1 MATSGGVTGG
11 SEEVESVGRLVVES
25 LLMMDF
31 DDEEGSANA
40 LEVHTIYMLQELLKI
55 DSLDLA
61 SFLVP
66 SPACRCLQYRS
77 VAVLQ
82 AIECWPGSGIEA
94 SFFFLISALVIL
106 NSALVAFEI
115 TIM

>member
-1 MATSGGVTGG
+1 MATRGGVTGG

-40 LEVHTIYMLQELLKI
+40 LEVRTIYMLQELLKI

-66 SPACRCLQYRS
+66 SPACQCLQYRS
-77 VAVLQ
+77 V